1 MGILVKFLLVESF
14 PIVLLFLIIILI
26 IQLLNIF
33 SVLLVMI
40 VMPLSWRVWLLS
52 RIEIVLWELAIIVLL
67 MLCIILICLLPT
79 RLFFCKIYLIRY
91 FNLWMTKINCI
102 VVRFRHTL
110 LYLSVLDLHGG
121 VIQLFFV
128 RYTFLIDIRSRW
140 GACVIHYGWRVIN

>member
-1 MGILVKFLLVESF
+1 MRILVIILLVESLL
-14 PIVLLFLIIILI
+14 IVFFLLIIILI

-52 RIEIVLWELAIIVLL
+52 RIEIVLGELAIIVLL
-67 MLCIILICLLPT
+67 MLCIILIRLLPT
-79 RLFFCKIYLIRY
+79 RLFFWQVYLITY
-91 FNLWMTKINCI
+91 FNLRLTKINCI

-110 LYLSVLDLHGG
+110 PYLSILDLHRG